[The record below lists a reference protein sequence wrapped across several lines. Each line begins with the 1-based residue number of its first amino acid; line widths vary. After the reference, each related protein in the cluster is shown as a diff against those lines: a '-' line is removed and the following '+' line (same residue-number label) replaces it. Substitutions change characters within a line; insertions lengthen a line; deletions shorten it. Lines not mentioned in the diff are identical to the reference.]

1 MKVVNVMENELEV
14 LETPNENLKESY
26 VRDVFYLA
34 INCGKMM
41 LESSAETYRIE
52 DTMMR
57 ISKKYG
63 IKDPQVFVTPTV
75 IIFSMNEYS
84 LTQTV
89 RIEYRGNHLEKIEN
103 INALSRR
110 IAEGL
115 PLKNAL
121 DEVETIHD
129 TIVFPFWLMV
139 SAGGLVGFL
148 FLLLFNGAMVDIPAA
163 IIGGAGGVFIM
174 EGLLR
179 YTRVKFFTEFF
190 ASLFISFAANLY
202 VGMGLG
208 VNEDIIIIAS
218 VMPLVPGVLIT
229 NAVRELIRGHLL
241 AGAMKGIEAA
251 LTSAAIGAGVGL
263 VFMII

>member
-1 MKVVNVMENELEV
+1 MENELEV
-14 LETPNENLKESY
+14 LEMPNENLKESY
-26 VRDVFYLA
+26 VREVFYLA

-41 LESSAETYRIE
+41 LESGAETYRIE
-52 DTMMR
+52 DTMVR

-63 IKDPQVFVTPTV
+63 IRDPQVFVTPTV

-89 RIEYRGNHLEKIEN
+89 RIEYRGNHLEKIEV
-103 INALSRR
+103 INNLSRR

-115 PLKNAL
+115 SIDKAL
-121 DEVETIHD
+121 EEVETIHD

-139 SAGGLVGFL
+139 VAGGLVGLL
-148 FLLLFNGAMVDIPAA
+148 FLLLFNGGINDIPAA
-163 IIGGAGGVFIM
+163 VIGGAGGVFIM

-190 ASLFISFAANLY
+190 AALFISFMANLY
-202 VGMGLG
+202 VGMGFG

-229 NAVRELIRGHLL
+229 NAVREMIRGHLM
-241 AGAMKGIEAA
+241 AGAIKGAEAA

>member
-1 MKVVNVMENELEV
+1 MTTSELEV
-14 LETPNENLKESY
+14 LETPDESLKEGY

-34 INCGKMM
+34 VNCGKMM
-41 LESSAETYRIE
+41 LESGAETYRIE

-63 IKDPQVFVTPTV
+63 ITDPQVFVTPTV

-89 RIEYRGNHLEKIEN
+89 RIDYRGNHLEKVEN
-103 INALSRR
+103 INTLSRK
-110 IAEGL
+110 IAGGM
-115 PLKNAL
+115 PLKKAL

-129 TIVFPFWLMV
+129 TLVFPFWLMV
-139 SAGGLVGFL
+139 AAGGLVGLL
-148 FLLLFNGAMVDIPAA
+148 FLLLFNGHLSDLPAA
-163 IIGGAGGVFIM
+163 VIGGAAGVFVM

-190 ASLFISFAANLY
+190 AALVISIVSYIYVSLGF
-202 VGMGLG
+202 G
-208 VNEDIIIIAS
+208 VNLDTIIISS

-229 NAVRELIRGHLL
+229 NAVREMIRGHLL
-241 AGAMKGIEAA
+241 AGTMKGAEAA

-263 VFMII
+263 VFMVI